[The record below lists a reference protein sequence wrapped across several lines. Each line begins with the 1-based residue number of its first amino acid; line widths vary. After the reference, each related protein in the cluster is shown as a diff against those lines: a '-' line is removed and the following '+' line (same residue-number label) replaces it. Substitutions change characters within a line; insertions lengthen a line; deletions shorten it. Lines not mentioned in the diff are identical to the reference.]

1 MQNFRNLLVWQKAH
15 ELALLTY
22 RLTAD
27 FPREETFGLRNSLR
41 KISVD
46 IPAYIAEG
54 CGKTND
60 ADFFKSLAAALGFAN
75 RLEYYALIASDLKML
90 GESQHTEYEK
100 QIIEVK
106 KMLSGFSRRLSGA

>member
-22 RLTAD
+22 QLTAN

-41 KISVD
+41 KVSTD

-54 CGKTND
+54 CGKLTD
-60 ADFFKSLAAALGFAN
+60 ADFARTMGVALGLAN
-75 RLEYYALIASDLKML
+75 RLEYYALLARDLMMMAVP
-90 GESQHTEYEK
+90 QHADYE
-100 QIIEVK
+100 QLIIEVK
-106 KMLSGFSRRLSGA
+106 KMISGFNRRLQP